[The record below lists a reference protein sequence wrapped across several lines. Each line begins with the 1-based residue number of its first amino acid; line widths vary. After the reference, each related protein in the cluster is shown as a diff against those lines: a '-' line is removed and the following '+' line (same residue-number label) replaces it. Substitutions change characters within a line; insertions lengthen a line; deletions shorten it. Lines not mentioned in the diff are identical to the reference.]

1 MAVTTTRPDAT
12 TPTATSDQIDR
23 RLDIAVET
31 LIGTLGRCD
40 NKASVLLA
48 LTGAGLA
55 IVVPAAA
62 EADPPASVLTVGGL
76 GVAAWVAAIVCL
88 LLTVRPHLSN
98 DDGASW
104 PHWSKLTR
112 DEIHGRMGED
122 RRTGRIKVLSDMART
137 KFTYVRWAVD
147 LMLAGMTFLT
157 AAAVVAVIP

>member
-1 MAVTTTRPDAT
+1 MTTTQPDGTA
-12 TPTATSDQIDR
+12 PATSDQIDR
-23 RLDIAVET
+23 RLDVPVET
-31 LIGTLGRCD
+31 LTGTLGRCD

-62 EADPPASVLTVGGL
+62 EVDPPAIVLTVGGL
-76 GVAAWVAAIVCL
+76 GAAAWVAAIVFL

-104 PHWSKLTR
+104 PHRSKLSR

-122 RRTGRIKVLSDMART
+122 GRAGRIKVLSDMART

-147 LMLAGMTFLT
+147 LMLAGMAFLT
-157 AAAVVAVIP
+157 AAVVVAVIL